1 MLSHSV
7 AWANVLMIRVET
19 RLRECI
25 RALFGDNISLYV
37 RAVAGS

>member
-19 RLRECI
+19 RLRERI
-25 RALFGDNISLYV
+25 SALLGTT
-37 RAVAGS
+37 